1 MSDQKQEKGMI
12 KELVDFYK
20 SSKNFIVN
28 CEKPDR
34 KGMTFYF

>member
-1 MSDQKQEKGMI
+1 MSTEQKDKGMI

-20 SSKNFIVN
+20 SSKNFIIN

-34 KGMTFYF
+34 KGKW

>member
-1 MSDQKQEKGMI
+1 MSTEQKDKGII

-20 SSKNFIVN
+20 SSKNFIIN

-34 KGMTFYF
+34 KGI